1 MRKEDFE
8 NIEKIQEK
16 RELSKEAKDTIK
28 GRAVAN
34 GAIGIAIC
42 ILIYTFKIA
51 SNLLVKEAATLIYNV
66 YSIEILVFALILLEI
81 AYKKDSGKWAAS
93 GMEMLVLAVFMLFSP
108 YIYLKFNN
116 KIMYPIIAVV
126 AIYYI
131 AKVIVIYFM
140 EKKQYLD
147 GISDIQDII
156 KKESQDDKAK
166 EEKTKI
172 LEEMEQKRIEAESN
186 KNIEE
191 PIEVVE
197 KPKRKTTK
205 TKTSEP
211 KGKSTKS
218 STTRKKAE
226 TKTTAKKEK
235 TETKK
240 TATKKKTTIKAEK
253 EEKDASKKTT
263 RKTTKTTAKVEK
275 EEKPKTT
282 KSKTTSKPKTT
293 TTKPKSTA
301 KKEKEA
307 VENVVEVIEKPA
319 PKKRGRPRKNLE
331 TKKES

>member
-1 MRKEDFE
+1 MKKIELE
-8 NIEKIQEK
+8 NIEKIKEK
-16 RELSKEAKDTIK
+16 RELSKEAKDKII

-51 SNLLVKEAATLIYNV
+51 SNLLVKEAATLVYNV
-66 YSIEILVFALILLEI
+66 YSIEILVFAVILLEV

-116 KIMYPIIAVV
+116 KIMYPIIATV

-140 EKKQYLD
+140 EKKQYLN
-147 GISDIQDII
+147 GISDIQEII
-156 KKESQDDKAK
+156 KKESQDDKAQ
-166 EEKTKI
+166 EEKTRI
-172 LEEMEQKRIEAESN
+172 LEEMEQKRLEAERE
-186 KNIEE
+186 KIIEE
-191 PIEVVE
+191 TIEVQE

-205 TKTSEP
+205 TKKSETKGTS
-211 KGKSTKS
+211 KKT

-226 TKTTAKKEK
+226 TKATAKKE
-235 TETKK
+235 K
-240 TATKKKTTIKAEK
+240 TATKKKTTTKAEK
-253 EEKDASKKTT
+253 EEKDAPKKTT
-263 RKTTKTTAKVEK
+263 RKTTAKVEK

-282 KSKTTSKPKTT
+282 KSKTTSKTKTT
-293 TTKPKSTA
+293 TTKPKSTP
-301 KKEKEA
+301 KKEKET
-307 VENVVEVIEKPA
+307 VENVVEVVEKTA
-319 PKKRGRPRKNLE
+319 PKKRGRPRKNPE